1 MNVMIPWYL
10 IVTSG
15 LVTSAAVAIA
25 TLVAGWRDLDFWSSV
40 PVAGVLIIGWRAFA
54 NLVQINDDLIPS
66 VSPGDLGCLVAGG
79 IAPLLVALRSDVR
92 RLRWLPALAGAVAGF
107 VVNVAIL

>member
-1 MNVMIPWYL
+1 MNIPWYL

-15 LVTSAAVAIA
+15 LVTAAAVAVA
-25 TLVAGWRDLDFWSSV
+25 TLVAGWRDLEFWSSA

-54 NLVQINDDLIPS
+54 NLLQINNDFIPA
-66 VSPGDLGCLVAGG
+66 VSPGDLGCLLAGG
-79 IAPLLVALRSDVR
+79 IAPLLVALRNDALR
-92 RLRWLPALAGAVAGF
+92 YRWLPVIVGAAAGF

>member
-1 MNVMIPWYL
+1 MIPWYL

-15 LVTSAAVAIA
+15 LITSAAVAVA
-25 TLVAGWRDLDFWSSV
+25 TLLAGWRDLEFWSTV

-54 NLVQINDDLIPS
+54 NLVQINADVLPG
-66 VSPGDLGCLVAGG
+66 VSPGDVGCLVAGG
-79 IAPLLVALRSDVR
+79 IAPLLVAARNTSLRY
-92 RLRWLPALAGAVAGF
+92 RWLPAAVGGVAGF